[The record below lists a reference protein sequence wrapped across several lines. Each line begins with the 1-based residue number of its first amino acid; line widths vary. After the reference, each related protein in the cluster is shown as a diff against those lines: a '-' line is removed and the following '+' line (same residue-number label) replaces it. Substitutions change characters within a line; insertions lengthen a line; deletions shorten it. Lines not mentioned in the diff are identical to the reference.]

1 MAMTSAPLKLTA
13 EYWQTLSI
21 TKHDIEF
28 LQNHLFETEIPLG
41 SRELIAILIGER
53 TRAEREARTAQQ
65 KNSGA
70 VYLPKEQYKKGQ
82 KLIFPALGYVSGEVV
97 SVHPGSNPQIGA
109 FEVLEVALE
118 GGVTKLFAA
127 ALGEHKLNEPV
138 EDKSDPEAD
147 LQAILSE
154 HGEQLEQKLQAAFVA
169 DTNIAQVAGRWFP
182 RALLMDI
189 NPGHLNLAEA
199 VVEMAGGEPLSA
211 ASLMEQIDLPRDA
224 NTRLT
229 EFSLNYAL
237 QEDGRFDEVGPAGQ
251 VLWCLRRLEPDEVQH
266 VPLVLQY
273 TTVEYDRS
281 LLNGQMLAL
290 EAQLDDELSDTD
302 QKPLKANETTLTLTY
317 PHWRAGTLPISP
329 RVRSFFPTAYYA
341 PRIRFT
347 LVDGKTG
354 EKLPAWVVREHGY
367 VYGLRAWYE
376 KQKLIPGAYIAVRHS
391 NVPGEVIVEAKT
403 RRPVRE
409 WVRTVLAGS
418 DGGLVFAL
426 LKQEVA
432 CEYNERMAVV
442 VPDLAA
448 VDKSFAQTSK
458 NSQPLEKLIRD
469 MLRELSKLTPQG
481 HVHAE
486 ELYSAVNILRRIPP
500 APLFATLAAT
510 DDFVHVGDLHFRLGE
525 MTPEEE

>member
-1 MAMTSAPLKLTA
+1 MIMTNIHLKLTA

-21 TKHDIEF
+21 TKRDIEF
-28 LQNHLFETEIPLG
+28 LENHLFETEIPLS
-41 SRELIAILIGER
+41 SRELMEALVGER
-53 TRAEREARTAQQ
+53 IRAEREAQAGQL

-82 KLIFPALGYVSGEVV
+82 KLLFPLLGFKQGEVV
-97 SVHPGSNPQIGA
+97 SIRPGKNPQVGA
-109 FEVLEVALE
+109 FEVLEVTLE
-118 GGVTKLFAA
+118 DGSIRLFAS
-127 ALGEHKLNEPV
+127 ALPEHKLNNPTEEKADP
-138 EDKSDPEAD
+138 ESDP
-147 LQAILSE
+147 QTILAE
-154 HGEQLEQKLQAAFVA
+154 HGEQLEQKLWDALAS
-169 DTNIAQVAGRWFP
+169 DENIAQVAGRWFP

-211 ASLMEQIDLPRDA
+211 SSLMEQIDLAHDA
-224 NTRLT
+224 NAKLT

-237 QEDGRFDEVGPAGQ
+237 QEDGRFDEVGPVGQ
-251 VLWCLRRLEPDEVQH
+251 VLWCLRRLEPEEVQH
-266 VPLVLQY
+266 VPDFLQY
-273 TTVEYDRS
+273 SPIDYDRS
-281 LLNGQMLAL
+281 LLSGQMLAL
-290 EAQLDDELSDTD
+290 ESQLDDELSDAD
-302 QKPLKANETTLTLTY
+302 QKPLKANETTLTLAY
-317 PHWRAGTLPISP
+317 PHWRAGTLPVSA
-329 RVRSFFPTAYYA
+329 RMRSFFPTANYA

-347 LVDGKTG
+347 LMDGKTG
-354 EKLPAWVVREHGY
+354 EKIPAWVVREHGY
-367 VYGLRAWYE
+367 VYGLRNWYE
-376 KQKLIPGAYIAVRHS
+376 KQKLIPGAYITVRHS
-391 NVPGEVIVEAKT
+391 DMPGEVIVEAKT

-448 VDKSFAQTSK
+448 VDKSFTQTSK
-458 NSQPLEKLIRD
+458 NNQSLEKLTRD

-486 ELYSAVNILRRIPP
+486 ELYSAVNILRRTPP

-510 DDFVHVGDLHFRLGE
+510 GDFLHVGDLHFRLGE
-525 MTPEEE
+525 ATPEEK

>member
-1 MAMTSAPLKLTA
+1 MAMTNIHSKLTA
-13 EYWQTLSI
+13 EYWQAFSI

-28 LQNHLFETEIPLG
+28 LENHLFENEIPL
-41 SRELIAILIGER
+41 SSPELVTVLIGER
-53 TRAEREARTAQQ
+53 IRVEREAQAAQQ
-65 KNSGA
+65 KNSGTI
-70 VYLPKEQYKKGQ
+70 YLPKEQYKKNE
-82 KLIFPALGYVSGEVV
+82 KLVFPALGFAAGQVISIR
-97 SVHPGSNPQIGA
+97 PGNNPQLGA
-109 FEVLEVALE
+109 FEVLEVRLAD
-118 GGVTKLFAA
+118 GATRFFASC
-127 ALGEHKLNEPV
+127 LGEHKLNDPV
-138 EDKSDPEAD
+138 EEKGDPESD
-147 LQAILSE
+147 VQAIRAE
-154 HGEQLEQKLQAAFVA
+154 HGEQLEQKLWDALAS
-169 DTNIAQVAGRWFP
+169 DKNIAQVAGRWFP

-211 ASLMEQIDLPRDA
+211 SSLMEQIDLASDA
-224 NTRLT
+224 NTKLT

-251 VLWCLRRLEPDEVQH
+251 VLWCLRRLEPEQVQH
-266 VPLVLQY
+266 VPVFLQY
-273 TTVEYDRS
+273 KPVAYDRS
-281 LLNGQMLAL
+281 LLSEQMLAL
-290 EAQLDDELSDTD
+290 EAQLDDELSDAD
-302 QKPLKANETTLTLTY
+302 QKPAKTNEATLTLTY
-317 PHWRAGTLPISP
+317 PHWRAGTLPVSA
-329 RVRSFFPTAYYA
+329 RVRSFFPTANYA

-354 EKLPAWVVREHGY
+354 EKIPAWVVREHGY
-367 VYGLRAWYE
+367 VYGLRNWYE
-376 KQKLIPGAYIAVRHS
+376 KQKLIPGASITVRHS

-432 CEYNERMAVV
+432 CQYNERMAVV
-442 VPDLAA
+442 VPELDA
-448 VDKSFAQTSK
+448 VDKSFAQMSK
-458 NSQPLEKLIRD
+458 NNQPLEKLVRD

-486 ELYSAVNILRRIPP
+486 ELYSAVNIQRRVPP

-510 DDFVHVGDLHFRLGE
+510 EDFVHVGDLHFRLGE
-525 MTPEEE
+525 ATTEQE